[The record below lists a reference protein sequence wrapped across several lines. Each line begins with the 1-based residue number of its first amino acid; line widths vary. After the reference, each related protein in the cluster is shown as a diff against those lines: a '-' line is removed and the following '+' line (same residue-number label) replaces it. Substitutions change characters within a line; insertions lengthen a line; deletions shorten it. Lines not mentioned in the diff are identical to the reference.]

1 MDLNQMEANDL
12 DGDTDD
18 LWVTLQSMGFSDD
31 LALDEVTLV
40 FSQVLIT
47 QKFIVSLCDFTME
60 DFLDVGGSRLTS

>member
-31 LALDEVTLV
+31 LALDEVALYFRQLKKW
-40 FSQVLIT
+40 FSIKHLT
-47 QKFIVSLCDFTME
+47 IVCFYNW
-60 DFLDVGGSRLTS
+60 